1 MAFYSRKKA
10 APNSRITPLSVF
22 QIQIVRRQIIQ
33 LQEVL
38 LPSCPNSDA
47 IFTTIFLYQLE
58 FVASNTQILHFSY
71 FFTALNC
78 LLFSLLALAW
88 YIKGSD
94 SKRTLLPM
102 SQ

>member
-38 LPSCPNSDA
+38 LPSFPNSDA

-71 FFTALNC
+71 FFHGIK
-78 LLFSLLALAW
+78 LFTIFSTCTSLIHQRLW
-88 YIKGSD
+88 F
-94 SKRTLLPM
+94 
-102 SQ
+102 